1 MQTIDPAVV
10 TPSTGKLHGT
20 IGAITN
26 HQSNLPPQMV
36 ANPSAT
42 ARIVIAVLS
51 APLLTTT
58 QAPAHALLTLIAA
71 GSTISALTNT
81 GNVLPI
87 GIIVAI
93 VQVPVTVLNHQRMSD
108 APHTVTTIK
117 IGASSGVNLT
127 ANLVSSDEIIAL
139 RAISVMRHASSDE
152 VTALRAISVMH
163 LVSSDEIIALRAISV
178 MRHASSDEMV
188 ALNAVSSVAPTINR
202 QPEMLRTLAGRA
214 VQMSSV
220 LILSASK
227 RKITGSCHQMN
238 SLKAIMSVL
247 AHLNTRRNDMN
258 APQGGLPRLKEP
270 LSA

>member
-10 TPSTGKLHGT
+10 TPSTGKHHGT

-58 QAPAHALLTLIAA
+58 QAPAHALLTLIEA
-71 GSTISALTNT
+71 GSTISALTNI
-81 GNVLPI
+81 GSVLKI

-93 VQVPVTVLNHQRMSD
+93 ARVTVTVLNHRRMSD

-127 ANLVSSDEIIAL
+127 ANLASSDEVTALRAISAMHPVSSDEIIAL
-139 RAISVMRHASSDE
+139 RAISVMRHASSDG
-152 VTALRAISVMH
+152 
-163 LVSSDEIIALRAISV
+163 
-178 MRHASSDEMV
+178 MV
-188 ALNAVSSVAPTINR
+188 ALNATSSAAPTINR
-202 QPEMLRTLAGRA
+202 PPEMLRTLASKA
-214 VQMSSV
+214 VQMSSA

-227 RKITGSCHQMN
+227 RKITGSRHKMN

-247 AHLNTRRNDMN
+247 AHLNIRGNVLN
-258 APQGGLPRLKEP
+258 VPQGGLPRLKESP
-270 LSA
+270 SA

>member
-127 ANLVSSDEIIAL
+127 ANLA
-139 RAISVMRHASSDE
+139 
-152 VTALRAISVMH
+152 
-163 LVSSDEIIALRAISV
+163 SSDEIIALRAISV

>member
-36 ANPSAT
+36 ANPSVT

-58 QAPAHALLTLIAA
+58 QASAHALLTLIEA

-87 GIIVAI
+87 GIIAAI

-152 VTALRAISVMH
+152 
-163 LVSSDEIIALRAISV
+163 IIALRAISV
-178 MRHASSDEMV
+178 MRHASSDGMV
-188 ALNAVSSVAPTINR
+188 ALNAVSSVAPTINL

-214 VQMSSV
+214 VQMSSA

-227 RKITGSCHQMN
+227 RKITGSCHKMN
-238 SLKAIMSVL
+238 NLKAIMSVL
-247 AHLNTRRNDMN
+247 APLNSRRNVLN
-258 APQGGLPRLKEP
+258 APQGGLTRLKES

>member
-20 IGAITN
+20 IGATTN

-58 QAPAHALLTLIAA
+58 QASAHALLTLIEA

-93 VQVPVTVLNHQRMSD
+93 VQVLVTVLNHQRMSD
-108 APHTVTTIK
+108 APHIVTTIK

-127 ANLVSSDEIIAL
+127 ANLV
-139 RAISVMRHASSDE
+139 SSDE

-163 LVSSDEIIALRAISV
+163 LVSSDEIIALHAISV
-178 MRHASSDEMV
+178 MRPASSDGMV
-188 ALNAVSSVAPTINR
+188 ALNAVSSDAPTINR
-202 QPEMLRTLAGRA
+202 QPEMFRTLAGRA
-214 VQMSSV
+214 VQMSST

-227 RKITGSCHQMN
+227 RKITGSCHKMN

-247 AHLNTRRNDMN
+247 AHLNTRRNVMN
-258 APQGGLPRLKEP
+258 APQGGLPRLKES

>member
-58 QAPAHALLTLIAA
+58 QASAHALLTLIEA

-87 GIIVAI
+87 GIIAAI

-139 RAISVMRHASSDE
+139 RAISVMRHASSDG
-152 VTALRAISVMH
+152 
-163 LVSSDEIIALRAISV
+163 
-178 MRHASSDEMV
+178 MV
-188 ALNAVSSVAPTINR
+188 ALNAVSSVAPTINL

>member
-152 VTALRAISVMH
+152 
-163 LVSSDEIIALRAISV
+163 
-178 MRHASSDEMV
+178 MV